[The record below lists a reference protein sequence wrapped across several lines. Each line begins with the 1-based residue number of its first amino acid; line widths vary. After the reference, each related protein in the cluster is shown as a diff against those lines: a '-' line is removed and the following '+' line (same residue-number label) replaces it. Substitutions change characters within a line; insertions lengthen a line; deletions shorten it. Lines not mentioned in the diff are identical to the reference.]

1 VPTAAYGVVLILAA
15 ISWTIMQSV
24 VVPLQGRDSRLGE
37 ALGGDIKGKLSIL
50 LYALAIPMAFLRV
63 WIADGLYVIVALMW
77 LVPDRRIESRAQK
90 E

>member
-1 VPTAAYGVVLILAA
+1 VLILAA